1 MDRLQPDL
9 APCEPTPNRASA
21 LDRAHWERIAEESLA
36 RVFQTTGS
44 GLISPTRTATAGG
57 GEAARNTHDGGPSR
71 REATV
76 CRQGFRLAMTGSG
89 TSFTSIIGACFH
101 FQSLRQ
107 LTAASGRHLGLKAV
121 IVLSGQVVLLPDT
134 SASNGPVGR
143 AWLPAPATT
152 TRNRHWKAIA
162 MPKPAAPPERTLL
175 GLAQLMPLPLE
186 RSDTLAMTI
195 APARL
200 PLWRG

>member
-1 MDRLQPDL
+1 MDRLMPDL
-9 APCEPTPNRASA
+9 APREPTASTA
-21 LDRAHWERIAEESLA
+21 STLDRAYWERIAEESLA

-44 GLISPTRTATAGG
+44 GLISPDQKANAGAADATRNNS
-57 GEAARNTHDGGPSR
+57 ESEPPR

-76 CRQGFRLAMTGSG
+76 CRQGFRLAMAGSG

-121 IVLSGQVVLLPDT
+121 IVVRGQVVLLPDT
-134 SASNGPVGR
+134 STLNGPVGR
-143 AWLPAPATT
+143 TWLPVPPSAIPD
-152 TRNRHWKAIA
+152 RHWKAIA
-162 MPKPAAPPERTLL
+162 LPKPAAPPERTLL

-186 RSDTLAMTI
+186 RSDALAMTI